1 MIVAAR
7 RLVALPV
14 EADPEIVVG
23 VGPDLGA
30 GRRLGRE
37 QERFARLAA
46 ESLDEQKQIEAGDT
60 LPFEEYRKK
69 YLAVE
74 RLGI

>member
-1 MIVAAR
+1 MERGHGGSYVDFVRHLSGRHRATLLAKGFPAA
-7 RLVALPV
+7 
-14 EADPEIVVG
+14 D
-23 VGPDLGA
+23 
-30 GRRLGRE
+30 

-46 ESLDEQKQIEAGDT
+46 ESVDEQKRIEAGDT
-60 LPFEEYRKK
+60 LPFEEYRKE